1 MLHMNAAALV
11 ERQRS
16 YFQTHETRPLEFR
29 RARLRELYAAIEAH
43 EEAILA
49 ALHADLR
56 KHRQEAYSSE
66 IGVVLAEIRRALAR
80 WPRWMKPERRGLPLL
95 AWPGRA
101 EVRPEPLGVTLILGP
116 WNYPFQLLLGPL
128 VGAIAAGNCA
138 CLKPSEFAPETS
150 AVIGRLIDATFAPH
164 YVTVVEGGR
173 DKAEAL
179 LAEHFDSIF
188 FTGGT
193 QAGRAVMTAAARHL
207 TPVTLELGGKCPC
220 IVCADTPLEVAARR
234 VAWGKWMNAGQ
245 TCVAPDYVL
254 VDRSVRDAFIAAL
267 KQAVGAFYGPDP
279 SESPDYGRI
288 VNHRH
293 FERLMRLL
301 ESGTVVYG
309 GRSIPS
315 ERYMEPT
322 ILTGVLPN
330 SPAMQEEIFGPIL
343 PVLDFTDFDEAL
355 VRVRALP
362 PPLALYLFSHDPEK
376 QQRAVAE
383 TRSGCVCINDTV
395 VQMLGKDLPFGG
407 VGESGFGAYHGRA
420 SFDCFTHRKAV
431 MLRRTWFDSRL
442 RYPPFNQPF
451 DLFKRAY
458 RFLMGT

>member
-1 MLHMNAAALV
+1 MNAAALV
-11 ERQRS
+11 ECQRS

-43 EEAILA
+43 EETILA

-66 IGVVLAEIRRALAR
+66 IGIILAEIRRALAR
-80 WPRWMKPERRGLPLL
+80 LPQWIKPERRGLPLL

-101 EVRPEPLGVTLILGP
+101 EIRPEPLGVSLILGP

-150 AVIGRLIDATFAPH
+150 AVIGRLIAAAFPRH
-164 YVTVVEGGR
+164 YVAVVEGGR
-173 DKAEAL
+173 DQAEAL
-179 LAEHFDSIF
+179 LAERFDSIF

-193 QAGRAVMTAAARHL
+193 HAGRAVMAAAARHL

-234 VAWGKWMNAGQ
+234 IAWGKWMNAGQ
-245 TCVAPDYVL
+245 TCVAPDFVL
-254 VDRSVRDAFIAAL
+254 VERSVRDAFIAAL
-267 KQAVGAFYGPDP
+267 SQAVDAFYGPDP
-279 SESPDYGRI
+279 AASADYGRI
-288 VNHRH
+288 VNQRH

-301 ESGTVVYG
+301 ESGAVVHG
-309 GRSIPS
+309 GQNSPS
-315 ERYMEPT
+315 ELYMAPT
-322 ILTGVLPN
+322 ILTGVLPD

-355 VRVRALP
+355 DRVRALP
-362 PPLALYLFSHDPEK
+362 SPLALYLFSPDPEK
-376 QQRAVAE
+376 QRRMVAE

-395 VQMLGKDLPFGG
+395 VQLLGKDLPFGG
-407 VGESGFGAYHGRA
+407 VGDSGMGAYHGRA

-431 MLRRTWFDSRL
+431 VRRSTWFDPRL
-442 RYPPFNQPF
+442 RYPPLNQSF
-451 DLFKRAY
+451 ELFKRAY
-458 RFLMGT
+458 KFLLGA